1 MRLARSDV
9 NDVKA
14 NEIAK
19 DLRSGRP
26 VSIPSGTVANFLASV
41 LEIASSS
48 GAVVLREEEMLTPS
62 QTARVLGVSRPT
74 VYAYLERGLLE
85 DRRVGVDHRIPIES
99 VEEFIQTRNEA
110 EDEALRLR
118 TEETD
123 SPRVVAALSRVRER
137 RSRR

>member
-1 MRLARSDV
+1 M
-9 NDVKA
+9 
-14 NEIAK
+14 
-19 DLRSGRP
+19 
-26 VSIPSGTVANFLASV
+26 
-41 LEIASSS
+41 
-48 GAVVLREEEMLTPS
+48 
-62 QTARVLGVSRPT
+62 SRPT